1 MADLTLSID
10 QEEFAGLIAVGEL
23 DSAAGEA
30 GGGVELVTKRLLR
43 SALAGRLDELG
54 LPWSPSADDV
64 RERAAAAV
72 PAPGAPG
79 TPSAETAAPA
89 SAAAKTPAPPRAGLA
104 GLRRRPGVRRWG
116 LSILAVTVLVLLWGG
131 YVLRWQWTGFQANA
145 QVWDWM
151 RLLLLPVVVGT
162 IPLWIERP
170 AEVSNARRRT
180 YWALIAAFAV
190 FVVAGYL
197 VPLAWTG
204 FPGITLWDWFGL
216 LLLPA
221 AVASARLLPSIVGAL
236 RPHHREVLLLA
247 AAAWAVTVIGG
258 YGLDWK
264 WTGYPGNTL
273 WDWLQLLLL
282 PLVVPTVLLPGAL
295 SWITGSGA
303 RAGGAAETA
312 GGGGQAASLAPGRR
326 EPEQQHQPHPAA
338 PAPRAAPAAGADPAR
353 TARVTAA
360 EPGAVQARPPATGPG
375 RGPA

>member
-1 MADLTLSID
+1 MANLTLSID
-10 QEEFAGLIAVGEL
+10 QEEFAGLVAVGEL
-23 DSAAGEA
+23 DAAGEA
-30 GGGVELVTKRLLR
+30 GSDVELVTKRLLR
-43 SALAGRLDELG
+43 SALAARLDELG
-54 LPWSPSADDV
+54 LPWSPSASDV
-64 RERAAAAV
+64 RDRVAVPPPAAV
-72 PAPGAPG
+72 PG

-89 SAAAKTPAPPRAGLA
+89 SSPATTPAPPRTGLA
-104 GLRRRPGVRRWG
+104 ALSRRRGVRRWA

-170 AEVSNARRRT
+170 AEVSHARRRA

-221 AVASARLLPSIVGAL
+221 AVASARLLPSVVGAL

-273 WDWLQLLLL
+273 WDWLELLLL
-282 PLVVPTVLLPGAL
+282 PLVVPTILLPGAL
-295 SWITGSGA
+295 SWITGGSRA
-303 RAGGAAETA
+303 RAGEAVTP
-312 GGGGQAASLAPGRR
+312 APGRR
-326 EPEQQHQPHPAA
+326 GPDQPHPRAAAA
-338 PAPRAAPAAGADPAR
+338 PAAPAAGAERVR
-353 TARVTAA
+353 TARARAA
-360 EPGAVQARPPATGPG
+360 EPGTAEARPPATGPG